1 MTTQLIKYEAAC
13 RALADCKAVDEV
25 KAWADKAAAMQAYGR
40 MAKDKTLEVDAAEI
54 RIRAERRLGQML
66 ADQKASGGLSKGAAG
81 AGVNQH
87 TPPEGRSAVTTAP
100 RLADAG
106 ISKDLS
112 RRAQKL
118 AAVPEAAFEAELAA
132 KRERDQREGARV
144 SARLEKAGER
154 ELKKQQAA
162 PAAEPEDD
170 DGPSAADLLDD
181 MQKELA
187 RAEARVAELE
197 KLMQADGKK
206 AAANLA
212 RRLDHAVRQQ
222 EVLQEDAARLQ
233 RKADRYE
240 RMLGQIGKAIGQ
252 PDLDRVVDAVRA
264 VVRASKAASC

>member
-87 TPPEGRSAVTTAP
+87 TPQEVRSAVTTAP
-100 RLADAG
+100 KLADAG

-112 RRAQKL
+112 SRAQKL
-118 AAVPEAAFEAELAA
+118 AAVPEATFEAELAA

-154 ELKKQQAA
+154 ELKKQQAQ
-162 PAAEPEDD
+162 PPSEPEGD

-197 KLMQADGKK
+197 RLMQADGKE

-212 RRLDHAVRQQ
+212 RRLDHAMRQQ

-233 RKADRYE
+233 RNVDRLQRDLRACGRAVGE
-240 RMLGQIGKAIGQ
+240 S
-252 PDLDRVVDAVRA
+252 DLDKIVRA
-264 VVRASKAASC
+264 VQAFARAHKQEAA